1 MRGDLIHLLA
11 EMENNTLLYWLGL
24 GGSNQQEKYIM
35 VALSTV
41 YTSLIKDRM
50 GGEDLPNGN

>member
-1 MRGDLIHLLA
+1 MIHLLA

-24 GGSNQQEKYIM
+24 GGSYQQEKYNV

-41 YTSLIKDRM
+41 YTSDIL
-50 GGEDLPNGN
+50 GA